1 MSTAWFPS
9 EERGVRGEV
18 YMRVKAALLAIAIEF
33 AIAIAA
39 VPLASTVSRGG
50 VTAPRSTSAQATGVT
65 AASPPASAIDVPP
78 GPNLL
83 SNGDFATGS
92 GKAPDN
98 WRTSGWNESPAYT
111 SYDWLHAAGSEP
123 ELVVT
128 NLQPNDARWLQ
139 TLSLGPGWYYIGA
152 EVRTEGV
159 PPNASGGSVSLDED
173 SVNSPDLHGAPDWQR
188 VGLYLKVGAHGA
200 DIDVALRL
208 GGFSN
213 LNTGRAFFRK
223 ARVVKLDALP
233 ANAAPV
239 FDLTAVRRSAVAP
252 PIGKPWTLVAAFML
266 LAVMA
271 VAGWTIYGAEDSA
284 PAPAPIKT
292 QPPPSLSRGERRRR
306 KDSARRRR

>member
-9 EERGVRGEV
+9 AEGRGVRGEV
-18 YMRVKAALLAIAIEF
+18 YMRVKAALLGIAIEF

-39 VPLASTVSRGG
+39 VPLASTAGRGG
-50 VTAPRSTSAQATGVT
+50 VTAPHSSSAQATGVT
-65 AASPPASAIDVPP
+65 AASPAASAIEVPP

-83 SNGDFATGS
+83 SNGDFAKGS
-92 GKAPDN
+92 GQAPDN
-98 WRTSGWNESPAYT
+98 WRTGGWNESPAFT
-111 SYDWLHAAGSEP
+111 SYDWLHAVGSEP

-152 EVRTEGV
+152 EARTEGV
-159 PPNASGGSVSLDED
+159 PLNASGASVSLDED
-173 SVNSPDLHGAPDWQR
+173 SVNSPDLHGATDWQR
-188 VGLYLKVGAHGA
+188 LSLYLKVGAHGA

-208 GGFSN
+208 GGFGS

-239 FDLTAVRRSAVAP
+239 FDLSAVRRSAVAP
-252 PIGKPWTLVAAFML
+252 PIGKPWTLVAA
-266 LAVMA
+266 AVC
-271 VAGWTIYGAEDSA
+271 TIYGADD
-284 PAPAPIKT
+284 PAPAAAPFKT
-292 QPPPSLSRGERRRR
+292 QPPPSLSRSERRRR
-306 KDSARRRR
+306 KDGGRRRR

>member
-1 MSTAWFPS
+1 
-9 EERGVRGEV
+9 
-18 YMRVKAALLAIAIEF
+18 MRVKAALLAIAIEF

-39 VPLASTVSRGG
+39 VPLASTVGRGG
-50 VTAPRSTSAQATGVT
+50 VTAPRSSSAQATGVT
-65 AASPPASAIDVPP
+65 APSPTAGAIDVPP

-98 WRTSGWNESPAYT
+98 WRTSGWNESPAFT

-139 TLSLGPGWYYIGA
+139 SLSLGPGWYYIGA
-152 EVRTEGV
+152 EARTEGV
-159 PPNASGGSVSLDED
+159 PPNASGASVSLDED
-173 SVNSPDLHGAPDWQR
+173 SVNSPDLHSATDWQR
-188 VGLYLKVGAHGA
+188 LSLYLKVGTHGA

-208 GGFSN
+208 GGFGS

-223 ARVVKLDALP
+223 ARVVKVDALP

-252 PIGKPWTLVAAFML
+252 PIGKPWTLVAAFMF

-271 VAGWTIYGAEDSA
+271 VAGWTIYGADDPA

-292 QPPPSLSRGERRRR
+292 QPPSPPRSERRRR

>member
-1 MSTAWFPS
+1 
-9 EERGVRGEV
+9 
-18 YMRVKAALLAIAIEF
+18 VKAALLRIAIEF

-39 VPLASTVSRGG
+39 VPLASTVCRGEA
-50 VTAPRSTSAQATGVT
+50 TAPASSSAQATGASP
-65 AASPPASAIDVPP
+65 AASAGAIDVPP

-92 GKAPDN
+92 GKSPDN
-98 WRTSGWNESPAYT
+98 WRMGGWNESPAFT

-139 TLSLGPGWYYIGA
+139 SLTLGPGWYYIGA

-159 PPNASGGSVSLDED
+159 PPSAAGASVSLDED
-173 SVNSPDLHGAPDWQR
+173 SVNSPDLHGAADWQR
-188 VGLYLKVGAHGA
+188 LSLYLKVGARGA

-208 GGFSN
+208 GGFGS

-233 ANAAPV
+233 ANVAPV
-239 FDLTAVRRSAVAP
+239 FDLGAVRRSSVAP
-252 PIGKPWTLVAAFML
+252 PVGKPWTLVAAFML
-266 LAVMA
+266 LAITA
-271 VAGWTIYGAEDSA
+271 VAGWTVYGSDDPE
-284 PAPAPIKT
+284 PAAAAIKT
-292 QPPPSLSRGERRRR
+292 QPPPSLPRSERRRR
-306 KDSARRRR
+306 KDGARRRR